1 MKQSIQVAISTRVT
15 GLILGLIAFF
25 SGWIGV
31 SWAAEQPP
39 YGGTL
44 NFAVEVDPPS
54 YDAHR
59 EQTYNMVHP
68 TAPHYSL
75 LVKFDP
81 ENYPRIVGDLAES
94 WTVSED
100 HKTYTFKI
108 YRGVKF
114 HDGSVL
120 TARDVKASYDKII
133 FPPPGILSPR
143 KTLYEAVDKVEAP
156 DDYTIIIHLRWPSA
170 SFLPFL
176 AAPFNY
182 IYKADI
188 LAKDP
193 RWYEKNIMGTGPFK
207 FVEYVAGAHWVGKRN
222 EDYFVKGRPYLD
234 GFKCFFI
241 KDPGTRAAAIRAGR
255 VHTDF
260 RGHFSPVQ
268 RDDVV
273 RALGN
278 KIRVQESDLVIAT
291 IVVFNSE
298 EKPFDDPR
306 VRRAM
311 TLAAD
316 RYEGLRAISHI
327 GNESGVGGLLRPGSE
342 FAMSESEL
350 IKIAGFSK
358 DIESSRKEARRLLR
372 EAGVPEGFR
381 LEFIRPSP
389 TAYEPKAI
397 WIIDQWRQVGL
408 NVTQRPLDWGIYNV
422 DVRKGNFKVAFS
434 SITDFIDE
442 PDLQFTKF
450 ISSDKSPLSYGRY
463 KDRILDDLYIKQGR
477 TTDPVERRK
486 LCTLFQK
493 RVLDEMAYSYPVL
506 GWSGR
511 ITLHSP
517 KLKGWKTC
525 PSHVANHDLINVWLE
540 KD

>member
-1 MKQSIQVAISTRVT
+1 MKDHNYREFAI
-15 GLILGLIAFF
+15 LKIWL
-25 SGWIGV
+25 IGV
-31 SWAAEQPP
+31 FTGFCFVWLGTSSAAEKPQ

-44 NFAVEVDPPS
+44 NFAIEVDPPS

-59 EQTYNMVHP
+59 EQTYNTVYP

-94 WTVSED
+94 WSVSKD
-100 HKTYTFKI
+100 QKTYTFKI
-108 YRGVKF
+108 YKGVKF
-114 HDGSVL
+114 HDGSIL

-133 FPPPGILSPR
+133 FPPPGILSAR
-143 KTLYEAVDKVEAP
+143 KTLYGSVEKVEAP
-156 DDYTIIIHLRWPSA
+156 DDYTVIFRLRWPSA
-170 SFLPFL
+170 SFLTFL

-193 RWYEKNIMGTGPFK
+193 RWYEKNIMGSGPFK
-207 FVEYVAGAHWVGKRN
+207 FVEHVAGAHWIGKRN

-234 GFKCFFI
+234 GYRCFFI
-241 KDPGTRAAAIRAGR
+241 MDRGARAAAIRAGR
-255 VHTDF
+255 VLTDF

-268 RDDVV
+268 RDDVI
-273 RALGN
+273 RAMGD
-278 KIRVQESDLVIAT
+278 KMRFQESDLVMAT
-291 IVVFNSE
+291 IVVSNSE
-298 EKPFDDPR
+298 EKPFNDPR

-311 TLAAD
+311 TLAAA
-316 RYEGLRAISHI
+316 RYEGLPAISRI
-327 GNESGVGGLLRPGSE
+327 GNERAIGGLLRPGSE

-350 IKIAGFSK
+350 VKVAGFSK
-358 DIESSRKEARRLLR
+358 DVESSRKEARRLLR

-381 LEFIRPSP
+381 FEFIRPP
-389 TAYEPKAI
+389 TKSYEIKGI

-408 NVTQRPLDWGIYNV
+408 NVTQKPLDWGIYNSEMA
-422 DVRKGNFKVAFS
+422 KGNFKVAFS
-434 SITDFIDE
+434 TITDFIDE

-450 ISSDKSPLSYGRY
+450 VSSDKSPLSYGRY
-463 KDRILDDLYIKQGR
+463 TDRILDDLYIKQGQ
-477 TTDPVERRK
+477 TTDPVERKK

-506 GWSGR
+506 GWTGR
-511 ITLHSP
+511 ITMHSP

-525 PSHVANHDLINVWLE
+525 PSHVANQDLRDVWLE

>member
-1 MKQSIQVAISTRVT
+1 MKSNRVQTILAALWISTAFCTFLSIARVEVCWT
-15 GLILGLIAFF
+15 
-25 SGWIGV
+25 
-31 SWAAEQPP
+31 AEQPQ

-94 WTVSED
+94 WTISKD
-100 HKTYTFKI
+100 QKTYTFKI
-108 YRGVKF
+108 HKGVRF
-114 HDGSVL
+114 HDGSIL
-120 TARDVKASYDKII
+120 TARDIKASYDKII
-133 FPPPGILSPR
+133 FPPPGILSVR
-143 KTLYEAVDKVEAP
+143 KPLYEAVDKVEAP
-156 DDYTIIIHLRWPSA
+156 DDHTVIFGLKWPSA
-170 SFLPFL
+170 SFLSFL

-182 IYKADI
+182 VYKADI

-193 RWYEKNIMGTGPFK
+193 RWYEKNIMGSGPFK

-222 EDYFVKGRPYLD
+222 EDYFGRGRPYLD

-241 KDPGTRAAAIRAGR
+241 KDQGARAAAIRAGR

-273 RALGN
+273 RAMGD
-278 KIRVQESDLVIAT
+278 KMRFQESDLVISI

-298 EKPFDDPR
+298 EKPFNDPR

-316 RYEGLRAISHI
+316 RHEGLRAISRI
-327 GNESGVGGLLRPGSE
+327 ENEKVIGGLLRPGSE

-350 IKIAGFSK
+350 VKVAGFSK

-381 LEFIRPSP
+381 FEFIRPP
-389 TAYEPKAI
+389 TKSYEVRAI
-397 WIIDQWRQVGL
+397 WMIDQWRQVGL
-408 NVTQRPLDWGIYNV
+408 NVTQRPLDWGIFNTE
-422 DVRKGNFKVAFS
+422 VRKGNFKVAFS
-434 SITDFIDE
+434 TISDFIDE

-450 ISSDKSPLSYGRY
+450 ISSDKSPLSYGRFT
-463 KDRILDDLYIKQGR
+463 DRILDDLYMKQSR
-477 TTDPVERRK
+477 AMDPGERKK

-506 GWSGR
+506 GWTGR
-511 ITLHSP
+511 ITLLSP

-525 PSHVANHDLINVWLE
+525 PSHVANQDLRDVWLE